1 MQFAEHFLSTYFC
14 RLNFRL
20 LNIDTT
26 TNTTTTSPVV
36 AVVAVVVAVNRLIN
50 IVVALVGVLSTFLG
64 DTLPIRTSRKWMPPM
79 LLSSDRTP
87 PLLSNSW

>member
-1 MQFAEHFLSTYFC
+1 MLVTITNNPYTIYFQLHMQFAEHFLSTYFY

-36 AVVAVVVAVNRLIN
+36 AVVAVVVAVNRLVN
-50 IVVALVGVLSTFLG
+50 IVVALVGVLTTLLG
-64 DTLPIRTSRKWMPPM
+64 DTTG
-79 LLSSDRTP
+79 
-87 PLLSNSW
+87 

>member
-1 MQFAEHFLSTYFC
+1 MLVTITNNPYTIYFQLHMQFAEHFLSTYFC

-36 AVVAVVVAVNRLIN
+36 AVVAVVVAVNRLVN
-50 IVVALVGVLSTFLG
+50 IVVALVGVLTTLLG
-64 DTLPIRTSRKWMPPM
+64 DTTG
-79 LLSSDRTP
+79 
-87 PLLSNSW
+87 